1 MRQVIKLHQEIFL
14 QSDNGLGHLVKKG
27 TWNPI
32 AERFM
37 AEFRREKVEMFLGVV
52 RKYMQVRGAMS
63 QKDLAEQTDVGVSTM
78 SRFLS
83 QKSTELNPQLIAKIT
98 AKLNIPLHEMIDFV
112 EEDFA
117 DRFIRLVKFYKDE
130 LKDTEFDPNDLGATS
145 TTNEEKK
152 VVQEKKEDVASE
164 AVDNRT
170 PNQRKE
176 DKVKSNADLSI
187 REKLE
192 SLTPRQ
198 RVFMTEFLNMK
209 LEERDLIVDLGNNLF
224 QYFKMKGMEI

>member
-1 MRQVIKLHQEIFL
+1 
-14 QSDNGLGHLVKKG
+14 
-27 TWNPI
+27 
-32 AERFM
+32 M
-37 AEFRREKVEMFLGVV
+37 AEFKRTKVEMFLGVT

-63 QKDLAEQTDVGVSTM
+63 QKELAEQTDVGISTM

-130 LKDTEFDPNDLGATS
+130 L
-145 TTNEEKK
+145 NEDE
-152 VVQEKKEDVASE
+152 VSPEEITDSAPDVATQKSE
-164 AVDNRT
+164 NKTNTERRLTAEERREETREIIKDEKASSKDRA
-170 PNQRKE
+170 
-176 DKVKSNADLSI
+176 DKSI

-198 RVFMTEFLNMK
+198 RAFMTEFLNLK
-209 LEERDLIVDLGNNLF
+209 LEERDLIVDLGNNMF
-224 QYFKMKGMEI
+224 QYFKMKGMDL

>member
-1 MRQVIKLHQEIFL
+1 
-14 QSDNGLGHLVKKG
+14 
-27 TWNPI
+27 
-32 AERFM
+32 
-37 AEFRREKVEMFLGVV
+37 
-52 RKYMQVRGAMS
+52 MQVRGAMS

-83 QKSTELNPQLIAKIT
+83 QRSSELNPQLIAKIT

-130 LKDTEFDPNDLGATS
+130 LSEGEFDPNDLSAATEAENNIS
-145 TTNEEKK
+145 D
-152 VVQEKKEDVASE
+152 KE
-164 AVDNRT
+164 NRRGQNPEMRT
-170 PNQRKE
+170 QNQRKE
-176 DKVKSNADLSI
+176 DKVKLNAEMSI

-198 RVFMTEFLNMK
+198 RAFMTEFLNLK

-224 QYFKMKGMEI
+224 QYFKMKGMDL

>member
-1 MRQVIKLHQEIFL
+1 
-14 QSDNGLGHLVKKG
+14 
-27 TWNPI
+27 
-32 AERFM
+32 M
-37 AEFRREKVEMFLGVV
+37 AEFKRNKVEMFLGVT

-63 QKDLAEQTDVGVSTM
+63 QKELAEQTDVGVSTM

-130 LKDTEFDPNDLGATS
+130 LKEEDL
-145 TTNEEKK
+145 E
-152 VVQEKKEDVASE
+152 ASE
-164 AVDNRT
+164 LVDSAPDKAT
-170 PNQRKE
+170 VKE
-176 DKVKSNADLSI
+176 VPKALERREGAERREDNKTEAKSNADKSI

-198 RVFMTEFLNMK
+198 RAFMTEFLNLK
-209 LEERDLIVDLGNNLF
+209 LEERDLIVDLGNNMF
-224 QYFKMKGMEI
+224 QYFKMKGMDL

>member
-1 MRQVIKLHQEIFL
+1 
-14 QSDNGLGHLVKKG
+14 
-27 TWNPI
+27 
-32 AERFM
+32 M
-37 AEFRREKVEMFLGVV
+37 AEFKRSKLELFLGVT

-63 QKDLAEQTDVGVSTM
+63 QKDLAEQTDVGISTM

-130 LKDTEFDPNDLGATS
+130 LKEEDLDA
-145 TTNEEKK
+145 NELVNANKDSDAIK
-152 VVQEKKEDVASE
+152 VDSDE
-164 AVDNRT
+164 AELK
-170 PNQRKE
+170 QRREE
-176 DKVKSNADLSI
+176 DKAKVAAKNNTDKSI

-198 RVFMTEFLNMK
+198 RAFMTEFLNLK
-209 LEERDLIVDLGNNLF
+209 LEERDLIVDLGNNMF
-224 QYFKMKGMEI
+224 QYFKMKGMDI

>member
-1 MRQVIKLHQEIFL
+1 
-14 QSDNGLGHLVKKG
+14 
-27 TWNPI
+27 
-32 AERFM
+32 M
-37 AEFRREKVEMFLGVV
+37 AEFKRERVEMFLGVT

-130 LKDTEFDPNDLGATS
+130 LKDVEFDPNDLGTS
-145 TTNEEKK
+145 PEAPKSVQTEKETAP
-152 VVQEKKEDVASE
+152 VEP
-164 AVDNRT
+164 VDNRT
-170 PNQRKE
+170 ANQRKE
-176 DKVKSNADLSI
+176 DKIKSNAELSI

-198 RVFMTEFLNMK
+198 RAFMTEFLNMK

-224 QYFKMKGMEI
+224 QYFKMKGMDI

>member
-1 MRQVIKLHQEIFL
+1 
-14 QSDNGLGHLVKKG
+14 
-27 TWNPI
+27 
-32 AERFM
+32 M
-37 AEFRREKVEMFLGVV
+37 AEFKREKVDLFLGVV

-83 QKSTELNPQLIAKIT
+83 QKSTEMNPQLIAKIT

-117 DRFIRLVKFYKDE
+117 DRFVRLVKFYKDE
-130 LKDTEFDPNDLGATS
+130 LGEEEVDAETVKTSIKETEHLSKNKIAESESERERENEREKEAEKIKQQDKRDLREI
-145 TTNEEKK
+145 N
-152 VVQEKKEDVASE
+152 
-164 AVDNRT
+164 
-170 PNQRKE
+170 
-176 DKVKSNADLSI
+176 KSNNELSI

-198 RVFMTEFLNMK
+198 RAFMTEFLNLK
-209 LEERDLIVDLGNNLF
+209 LEERDLIVDVGNNLF
-224 QYFKMKGMEI
+224 QYFKMKGMDL

>member
-1 MRQVIKLHQEIFL
+1 
-14 QSDNGLGHLVKKG
+14 
-27 TWNPI
+27 
-32 AERFM
+32 M
-37 AEFRREKVEMFLGVV
+37 AEFRRSKVEMFLGVT

-63 QKDLAEQTDVGVSTM
+63 QKELAEQTDVGISTM

-130 LKDTEFDPNDLGATS
+130 LNEDEVTPEEITDSAPDVATQKNENK
-145 TTNEEKK
+145 TTTTTQRRLTAQERREETREIIKEEKTSSK
-152 VVQEKKEDVASE
+152 DRA
-164 AVDNRT
+164 
-170 PNQRKE
+170 
-176 DKVKSNADLSI
+176 DKSI

-198 RVFMTEFLNMK
+198 RAFMTEFLNLK
-209 LEERDLIVDLGNNLF
+209 LEERDLIVDLGNNMF
-224 QYFKMKGMEI
+224 QYFKMKGMDL

>member
-1 MRQVIKLHQEIFL
+1 
-14 QSDNGLGHLVKKG
+14 
-27 TWNPI
+27 
-32 AERFM
+32 M
-37 AEFRREKVEMFLGVV
+37 AEFKRNKIEMFLGVT

-63 QKDLAEQTDVGVSTM
+63 QKELAEQTDVGISTM

-130 LKDTEFDPNDLGATS
+130 LSEDSIEAEELSDSAPDAGTQKTLNPNATS
-145 TTNEEKK
+145 ERRLVDEDRREATREIL
-152 VVQEKKEDVASE
+152 KEGKSS
-164 AVDNRT
+164 
-170 PNQRKE
+170 QRDRS
-176 DKVKSNADLSI
+176 DKSI

-198 RVFMTEFLNMK
+198 RAFMTEFLNLK
-209 LEERDLIVDLGNNLF
+209 LEERDLIVDVGNNMF
-224 QYFKMKGMEI
+224 QYFKMKGMDI

>member
-1 MRQVIKLHQEIFL
+1 
-14 QSDNGLGHLVKKG
+14 
-27 TWNPI
+27 
-32 AERFM
+32 M
-37 AEFRREKVEMFLGVV
+37 AEFKREKVEMFLGVT

-130 LKDTEFDPNDLGATS
+130 LKDGDFDPNNPDAPVS
-145 TTNEEKK
+145 KAEEK
-152 VVQEKKEDVASE
+152 EGPRIDPGDTRS
-164 AVDNRT
+164 

-176 DKVKSNADLSI
+176 DKAKSNAEMSI

-198 RVFMTEFLNMK
+198 RVFMSEFLNMK

-224 QYFKMKGMEI
+224 QYFKMKGMDI

>member
-1 MRQVIKLHQEIFL
+1 
-14 QSDNGLGHLVKKG
+14 
-27 TWNPI
+27 
-32 AERFM
+32 M
-37 AEFRREKVEMFLGVV
+37 AEFRRSKVEMFLGVT

-63 QKDLAEQTDVGVSTM
+63 QKELAEQTDVGISTM

-130 LKDTEFDPNDLGATS
+130 LNEDEVTPEEITDSAPDVATQKNENKTTTTERRLTAEERREETREIIK
-145 TTNEEKK
+145 EEKTSSK
-152 VVQEKKEDVASE
+152 DRA
-164 AVDNRT
+164 
-170 PNQRKE
+170 
-176 DKVKSNADLSI
+176 DKSI

-198 RVFMTEFLNMK
+198 RAFMTEFLNLK
-209 LEERDLIVDLGNNLF
+209 LEERDLIVDLGNNMF
-224 QYFKMKGMEI
+224 QYFKMKGMDL

>member
-1 MRQVIKLHQEIFL
+1 MVLRVYEKE
-14 QSDNGLGHLVKKG
+14 G
-27 TWNPI
+27 
-32 AERFM
+32 FM
-37 AEFRREKVEMFLGVV
+37 AEFKREKVDSFLGVV

-117 DRFIRLVKFYKDE
+117 DRFVRLVKFYKDE
-130 LKDTEFDPNDLGATS
+130 LGEEEVDAETVKTS
-145 TTNEEKK
+145 IKEEENLSKNKNEEGP
-152 VVQEKKEDVASE
+152 KKEDVKNSKISGE
-164 AVDNRT
+164 M
-170 PNQRKE
+170 
-176 DKVKSNADLSI
+176 SI

-198 RVFMTEFLNMK
+198 RAFMTEFLNLK

-224 QYFKMKGMEI
+224 QYFKMKGMDL

>member
-1 MRQVIKLHQEIFL
+1 
-14 QSDNGLGHLVKKG
+14 
-27 TWNPI
+27 
-32 AERFM
+32 M
-37 AEFRREKVEMFLGVV
+37 AEFKKDKVEMFLGVT
-52 RKYMQVRGAMS
+52 RKYMQMRGAMS

-130 LKDTEFDPNDLGATS
+130 LKDGDLEDEAGEAKGTEAIS
-145 TTNEEKK
+145 AAEKEEA
-152 VVQEKKEDVASE
+152 KEELKEV
-164 AVDNRT
+164 RT
-170 PNQRKE
+170 PNQRRE
-176 DKVKSNADLSI
+176 DKAKSNAEMSI

-198 RVFMTEFLNMK
+198 RAFMTEFLNMK

-224 QYFKMKGMEI
+224 QYFKMKGMDI

>member
-1 MRQVIKLHQEIFL
+1 
-14 QSDNGLGHLVKKG
+14 
-27 TWNPI
+27 
-32 AERFM
+32 M
-37 AEFRREKVEMFLGVV
+37 AEFRREKIEMFLGVT

-63 QKDLAEQTDVGVSTM
+63 QKDLAEQTDVGISTM

-130 LKDTEFDPNDLGATS
+130 LKDNEFDPNDLSKS
-145 TTNEEKK
+145 TLTKSNEPS
-152 VVQEKKEDVASE
+152 KENANE
-164 AVDNRT
+164 QAVDNRT

-198 RVFMTEFLNMK
+198 RAFMTEFLNLK
-209 LEERDLIVDLGNNLF
+209 LEERDLIVDFGNSLF
-224 QYFKMKGMEI
+224 QYFKIKGMDI

>member
-1 MRQVIKLHQEIFL
+1 
-14 QSDNGLGHLVKKG
+14 
-27 TWNPI
+27 
-32 AERFM
+32 M
-37 AEFRREKVEMFLGVV
+37 AEFKREKLEMFLGVT

-63 QKDLAEQTDVGVSTM
+63 QKDLAEQTDVGISTM

-98 AKLNIPLHEMIDFV
+98 AKLSIPLHEMIDFV

-130 LKDTEFDPNDLGATS
+130 LSEGEIDVHELKESAPNTGALNTERNSPQQERKLERVDIEREKVNSKKQND
-145 TTNEEKK
+145 K
-152 VVQEKKEDVASE
+152 
-164 AVDNRT
+164 
-170 PNQRKE
+170 
-176 DKVKSNADLSI
+176 SI

-198 RVFMTEFLNMK
+198 RAFMTEFLNLK
-209 LEERDLIVDLGNNLF
+209 LEERDLIVDVGNNLF
-224 QYFKMKGMEI
+224 QYFKMKGMDL

>member
-1 MRQVIKLHQEIFL
+1 
-14 QSDNGLGHLVKKG
+14 
-27 TWNPI
+27 
-32 AERFM
+32 M
-37 AEFRREKVEMFLGVV
+37 AEFKKDKVEMFLGVT
-52 RKYMQVRGAMS
+52 RKYMQMRGAMS

-130 LKDTEFDPNDLGATS
+130 LKESDLEVEAGDTKGAEAS
-145 TTNEEKK
+145 SPDGIEVPKEES
-152 VVQEKKEDVASE
+152 KEV
-164 AVDNRT
+164 RT

-176 DKVKSNADLSI
+176 DKARSSAELSI

-198 RVFMTEFLNMK
+198 RAFMTEFLNMK

-224 QYFKMKGMEI
+224 QYFKMKGMDI

>member
-1 MRQVIKLHQEIFL
+1 
-14 QSDNGLGHLVKKG
+14 
-27 TWNPI
+27 
-32 AERFM
+32 M
-37 AEFRREKVEMFLGVV
+37 AEFKKEKLDAFLGVT

-63 QKDLAEQTDVGVSTM
+63 QKELAEQTDVGVSTM

-130 LKDTEFDPNDLGATS
+130 LNDSEFDPDSVEA
-145 TTNEEKK
+145 TTNAGPEK
-152 VVQEKKEDVASE
+152 ASAKIE
-164 AVDNRT
+164 GPASDGRT

-176 DKVKSNADLSI
+176 DKAKSTAELSI

-198 RVFMTEFLNMK
+198 RAFMTEFLNLK

-224 QYFKMKGMEI
+224 QYFKMKGMDI

>member
-1 MRQVIKLHQEIFL
+1 
-14 QSDNGLGHLVKKG
+14 
-27 TWNPI
+27 
-32 AERFM
+32 M
-37 AEFRREKVEMFLGVV
+37 AEFRRSKVEMFLGVT

-63 QKDLAEQTDVGVSTM
+63 QKELAEQTDVGISTM

-130 LKDTEFDPNDLGATS
+130 LNEDEVTPEEITDSAPDVATQKSENKTGTERRLTAEERREETREIIK
-145 TTNEEKK
+145 EEKTSSK
-152 VVQEKKEDVASE
+152 DRA
-164 AVDNRT
+164 
-170 PNQRKE
+170 
-176 DKVKSNADLSI
+176 DKSI

-198 RVFMTEFLNMK
+198 RAFMTEFLNLK
-209 LEERDLIVDLGNNLF
+209 LEERDLIVDLGNNMF
-224 QYFKMKGMEI
+224 QYFKMKGMDL

>member
-1 MRQVIKLHQEIFL
+1 MVLP
-14 QSDNGLGHLVKKG
+14 KG
-27 TWNPI
+27 VC
-32 AERFM
+32 M
-37 AEFRREKVEMFLGVV
+37 AEFRKERLEMFLGVV

-83 QKSTELNPQLIAKIT
+83 QKSSELNPQLIAKIT

-130 LKDTEFDPNDLGATS
+130 LSDMDFDPASVNVPEARHTDK
-145 TTNEEKK
+145 EKLN
-152 VVQEKKEDVASE
+152 SE
-164 AVDNRT
+164 TLETRS

-176 DKVKSNADLSI
+176 DKVKSSADMSI

-198 RVFMTEFLNMK
+198 RAFMTEFLNLK

-224 QYFKMKGMEI
+224 QYFKMKGMNI

>member
-1 MRQVIKLHQEIFL
+1 
-14 QSDNGLGHLVKKG
+14 
-27 TWNPI
+27 
-32 AERFM
+32 M
-37 AEFRREKVEMFLGVV
+37 AEFKRAKLEDFLGVT

-63 QKDLAEQTDVGVSTM
+63 QKDLAEQTDVGISTM

-130 LKDTEFDPNDLGATS
+130 LKEEDLEVSELANTTPDPLKEKIEAEE
-145 TTNEEKK
+145 NELK
-152 VVQEKKEDVASE
+152 
-164 AVDNRT
+164 
-170 PNQRKE
+170 QRREE
-176 DKVKSNADLSI
+176 DKVKAAAKNNTDKSI

-198 RVFMTEFLNMK
+198 RAFMTEFLNLK
-209 LEERDLIVDLGNNLF
+209 LEERDLIVDLGNNMF
-224 QYFKMKGMEI
+224 QYFKMKGMDI

>member
-1 MRQVIKLHQEIFL
+1 
-14 QSDNGLGHLVKKG
+14 
-27 TWNPI
+27 
-32 AERFM
+32 M
-37 AEFRREKVEMFLGVV
+37 AEFKRERVEMFLGVT

-130 LKDTEFDPNDLGATS
+130 LKDSEFDPNDLGTG
-145 TTNEEKK
+145 TTEPGSSVSNT
-152 VVQEKKEDVASE
+152 QETKPVEP
-164 AVDNRT
+164 VDNRT
-170 PNQRKE
+170 ANQRKE
-176 DKVKSNADLSI
+176 DKMKSNAELSI

-198 RVFMTEFLNMK
+198 RAFMTEFLNLK
-209 LEERDLIVDLGNNLF
+209 IEERDLVVDLGNNLF
-224 QYFKMKGMEI
+224 QYFKVKGMDI

>member
-1 MRQVIKLHQEIFL
+1 
-14 QSDNGLGHLVKKG
+14 
-27 TWNPI
+27 
-32 AERFM
+32 M
-37 AEFRREKVEMFLGVV
+37 AEFRREKVELFLGVV

-130 LKDTEFDPNDLGATS
+130 LNDTEFDPNDLSATGPAK
-145 TTNEEKK
+145 TLAKEREIIRDEES
-152 VVQEKKEDVASE
+152 DT
-164 AVDNRT
+164 RT

-176 DKVKSNADLSI
+176 DKMKSSADLSI

-198 RVFMTEFLNMK
+198 RVFMTEFLNLK

-224 QYFKMKGMEI
+224 QYFKMKGMDI

>member
-1 MRQVIKLHQEIFL
+1 V
-14 QSDNGLGHLVKKG
+14 
-27 TWNPI
+27 
-32 AERFM
+32 
-37 AEFRREKVEMFLGVV
+37 AEFKRDKIEMFLGVT
-52 RKYMQVRGAMS
+52 RKYMQMRGAMS

-130 LKDTEFDPNDLGATS
+130 LKDGEFDPNDLAATGSSSPSDS
-145 TTNEEKK
+145 TERKT
-152 VVQEKKEDVASE
+152 ARSE
-164 AVDNRT
+164 QVESRT
-170 PNQRKE
+170 ANQRKE
-176 DKVKSNADLSI
+176 DKMKTNAELSI

-198 RVFMTEFLNMK
+198 RAFMTEFLNLK

-224 QYFKMKGMEI
+224 QYFKMKGMDI

>member
-1 MRQVIKLHQEIFL
+1 MHKEIFL
-14 QSDNGLGHLVKKG
+14 QSDNGLERLVQLNVKG
-27 TWNPI
+27 PN
-32 AERFM
+32 M
-37 AEFRREKVEMFLGVV
+37 AEFKREKVEMFLGVT

-130 LKDTEFDPNDLGATS
+130 LKDGDFDPNDLEATAPVGNGA
-145 TTNEEKK
+145 EK
-152 VVQEKKEDVASE
+152 E
-164 AVDNRT
+164 AARVEPRIDPGDTRT

-198 RVFMTEFLNMK
+198 RAFMTEFLNLK

-224 QYFKMKGMEI
+224 QYFKMKGMDI

>member
-1 MRQVIKLHQEIFL
+1 
-14 QSDNGLGHLVKKG
+14 
-27 TWNPI
+27 
-32 AERFM
+32 M
-37 AEFRREKVEMFLGVV
+37 AEFKKDKLDLFLGVT

-63 QKDLAEQTDVGVSTM
+63 QKELAEQTDVGVSTM

-117 DRFIRLVKFYKDE
+117 ERFIRLVKFYKDE
-130 LKDTEFDPNDLGATS
+130 LNDSEFDPDSTENSTNTDPDL
-145 TTNEEKK
+145 
-152 VVQEKKEDVASE
+152 KEIPKAE
-164 AVDNRT
+164 AGENRT
-170 PNQRKE
+170 PNQRRE
-176 DKVKSNADLSI
+176 DKLKAAGEMSI

-198 RVFMTEFLNMK
+198 RAFMQEFLNLK

-224 QYFKMKGMEI
+224 QYFKMKGMDI

>member
-1 MRQVIKLHQEIFL
+1 
-14 QSDNGLGHLVKKG
+14 
-27 TWNPI
+27 
-32 AERFM
+32 M
-37 AEFRREKVEMFLGVV
+37 AEFKREKVDQYLGVV

-117 DRFIRLVKFYKDE
+117 ERFVRLVKFYKDE
-130 LKDTEFDPNDLGATS
+130 LGEEEVDADTVKTS
-145 TTNEEKK
+145 LKEEDNLSKNKNEE
-152 VVQEKKEDVASE
+152 VPKKEMSQE
-164 AVDNRT
+164 A
-170 PNQRKE
+170 KA
-176 DKVKSNADLSI
+176 KSNADLSI

-198 RVFMTEFLNMK
+198 RAFMTEFLNLK
-209 LEERDLIVDLGNNLF
+209 LEERDLIVDVGNNMF
-224 QYFKMKGMEI
+224 QYFKMKGMDL